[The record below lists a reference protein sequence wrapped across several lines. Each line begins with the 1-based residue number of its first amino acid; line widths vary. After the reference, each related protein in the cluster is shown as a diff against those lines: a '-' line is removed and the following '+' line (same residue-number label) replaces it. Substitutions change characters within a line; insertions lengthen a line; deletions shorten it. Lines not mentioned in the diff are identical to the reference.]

1 MVSSGQIKMQGTRR
15 PIWDHAVRARALCGL
30 SVAIAIRFG
39 FAACALGANFAWSA
53 PTLDQPAPTLVLTQ
67 TDGKVF
73 DLSKMRGKVV
83 LVNYWATWCAPCKK
97 EMPLLNAFYRQ
108 HHGEGLELIGI
119 STDRPKDFAKMR
131 KMSKTLAYPT
141 ALFNQISSDGFGV
154 PEGFPLTYVVDGN
167 GVVRDRFVEVRDEL
181 LQNVVL
187 PLLPRSPDA
196 PAK

>member
-1 MVSSGQIKMQGTRR
+1 MPLICRVTLAIMARSSAPPNLCL
-15 PIWDHAVRARALCGL
+15 PIALL
-30 SVAIAIRFG
+30 
-39 FAACALGANFAWSA
+39 FACFAYALGSGLAWGA
-53 PTLDQPAPTLVLTQ
+53 PIVDQPAPSLVLTQ
-67 TDGKVF
+67 LDGQVF

-108 HHGEGLELIGI
+108 HHSEGLELIGI
-119 STDRPKDFAKMR
+119 STDRPAEFSKMR
-131 KMSKTLAYPT
+131 KMSRSLAYPT
-141 ALFNQISSDGFGV
+141 ALFNQISNDGFGA
-154 PEGFPLTYVVDGN
+154 PEGFPLTYVVDEN
-167 GVVRDRFVEVRDEL
+167 GIVRDKFVEVRDEL

>member
-1 MVSSGQIKMQGTRR
+1 MWGTHRLM
-15 PIWDHAVRARALCGL
+15 WALAVRANARRAFSVTVGIFFGCG
-30 SVAIAIRFG
+30 
-39 FAACALGANFAWSA
+39 ACALGTDFAWSA
-53 PTLDQPAPTLVLTQ
+53 PRLDQPAPTLVLTQ

-73 DLSKMRGKVV
+73 DLSKMRGRVV

-97 EMPLLNAFYRQ
+97 EMPTLNAFYRR

-119 STDRPKDFAKMR
+119 SADRPKDFAKMR

-141 ALFNQISSDGFGV
+141 ALFNQISSDGFGA

-167 GVVRDRFVEVRDEL
+167 GLVRDKFIEVRDEL
-181 LQNVVL
+181 LKSVVL
-187 PLLPRSPDA
+187 PLLPRSPNA